1 MLKLK
6 IFFIACIVTL
16 SGCSNDSTNDL
27 TNPVPEKVTYTKD
40 VKPIID
46 NNCIICHTS
55 PPKNGAP
62 MPLNSKLLVQDA
74 IINKG
79 LTSRIALPQGNPNLM
94 PAGGTRLPQSSIDII
109 IKWQQDGFPE

>member
-6 IFFIACIVTL
+6 IIFITLLL
-16 SGCSNDSTNDL
+16 SGCSNESSNDL
-27 TNPVPEKVTYTKD
+27 TNPVPIKVSYTKD

-46 NNCIICHTS
+46 NNCTICHTS

-62 MPLNSKLLVQDA
+62 MSLNSKLLVQDA

-79 LTSRIALPQGNPNLM
+79 LINRISLPQGDPDMM
-94 PAGGTRLPQSSIDII
+94 PFGGTRLPQTSIDII
-109 IKWQQDGFPE
+109 IKWQQDGFLD